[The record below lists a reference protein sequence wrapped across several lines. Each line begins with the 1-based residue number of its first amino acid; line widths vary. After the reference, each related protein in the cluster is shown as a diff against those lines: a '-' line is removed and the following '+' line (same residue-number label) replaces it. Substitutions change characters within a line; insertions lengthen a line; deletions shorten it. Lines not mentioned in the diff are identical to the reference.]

1 MALLPAEPWRRNQ
14 WVMAA
19 AVFVVFSGFAFV
31 LPFLPLYVRDLGV
44 EDEERAALWAGVLI
58 GVSPLLAGV
67 MAPFWGRLADRRGA
81 KRIALRALGSY
92 VVLLLLS
99 AFVTSVGQLFAL
111 RIGVGLFGG
120 IGPLGLAMAA
130 ALSPREE
137 TGRAVG
143 LVQSAQ
149 ILAAAAGPLAGGLLA
164 DAVGIRATFVVAGAV
179 CGLAFGL
186 VALFYVA
193 GPPRET
199 AASSGAG
206 VSLAKFLAIP
216 RAAPILLVLF
226 FVNFIG
232 RSFTPILPLY
242 MRELG
247 VSGGR
252 LASATG
258 VLISAYSAAAAL
270 SASSFGRASARR
282 DPRMLLMTSLV
293 GGAALVLPMAFVP
306 NYASFMALAILLG
319 LAAGGSLTL
328 CYTIGGLL
336 VEADHRGAAFG
347 YFSAAALFGG
357 ALSPSVAGALAH
369 WGLRGIF
376 YLDAALYV
384 ALALVL
390 LSAVP
395 RPLGGGRG

>member
-92 VVLLLLS
+92 VVLLVLS
-99 AFVTSVGQLFAL
+99 AFVTSVGQLLAL

-164 DAVGIRATFVVAGAV
+164 DAVGIRATFVVTAAV

-186 VALFYVA
+186 VALYYVG
-193 GPPRET
+193 GPPQGERR
-199 AASSGAG
+199 
-206 VSLAKFLAIP
+206 P
-216 RAAPILLVLF
+216 RAVPASPWP
-226 FVNFIG
+226 G
-232 RSFTPILPLY
+232 SSRS
-242 MRELG
+242 R
-247 VSGGR
+247 
-252 LASATG
+252 
-258 VLISAYSAAAAL
+258 
-270 SASSFGRASARR
+270 
-282 DPRMLLMTSLV
+282 
-293 GGAALVLPMAFVP
+293 
-306 NYASFMALAILLG
+306 
-319 LAAGGSLTL
+319 
-328 CYTIGGLL
+328 
-336 VEADHRGAAFG
+336 
-347 YFSAAALFGG
+347 
-357 ALSPSVAGALAH
+357 
-369 WGLRGIF
+369 
-376 YLDAALYV
+376 
-384 ALALVL
+384 
-390 LSAVP
+390 VP
-395 RPLGGGRG
+395 RRSS